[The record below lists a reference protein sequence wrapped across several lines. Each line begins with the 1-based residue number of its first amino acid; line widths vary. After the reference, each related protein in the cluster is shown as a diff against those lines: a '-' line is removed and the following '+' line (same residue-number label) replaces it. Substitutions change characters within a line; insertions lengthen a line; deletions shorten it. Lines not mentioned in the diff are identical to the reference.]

1 VSLLYGAPDGEP
13 RHMRQLTTE
22 PGARPAVPSV
32 AEALRSRFPL
42 TTEAGRRRARISVA
56 EALHS
61 RLVPLPREPI
71 DVVAAA
77 GVPAAGVPAAGVP
90 AAGVP
95 AAGVPAAGVPAAG
108 VPAAGVPA
116 AGVPAPRGARGATAG
131 SPSLP
136 RRIRNLSVSAR
147 RAQAAAP
154 PELLLRILDGLQ
166 RL

>member
-1 VSLLYGAPDGEP
+1 MNLLYGAPDGEL

-22 PGARPAVPSV
+22 PGTRSAAPSV

-42 TTEAGRRRARISVA
+42 STEPGRRRARISVA

-61 RLVPLPREPI
+61 RLVPLPREPM
-71 DVVAAA
+71 DTGAAP
-77 GVPAAGVPAAGVP
+77 GGTHGS
-90 AAGVP
+90 
-95 AAGVPAAGVPAAG
+95 
-108 VPAAGVPA
+108 
-116 AGVPAPRGARGATAG
+116 TAG
-131 SPSLP
+131 AGSGSRSLP